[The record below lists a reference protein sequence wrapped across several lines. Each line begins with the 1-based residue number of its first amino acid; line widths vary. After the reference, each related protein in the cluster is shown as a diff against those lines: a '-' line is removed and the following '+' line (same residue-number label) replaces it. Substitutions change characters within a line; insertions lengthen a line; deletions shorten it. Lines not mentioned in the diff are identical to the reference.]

1 MVEWINGIL
10 SQDGIRG
17 VFIFSLIAAVIWFAK
32 INADLRAELKQ
43 EVADHIRDIKE
54 LSGTITPALTES
66 KGFMQRIL
74 DELQRSRRRK

>member
-1 MVEWINGIL
+1 MGWVNDIL

-17 VFIFSLIAAVIWFAK
+17 VFIFSLIGAIIWLAK
-32 INADLRAELKQ
+32 SYVDVRNDLKQ